1 MRKLSSQAANQKIL
15 LAGTLCYAALIV
27 YSTLYPLNGWRVP
40 AASIFSFLTDPIP
53 EHLHRADL
61 LTNVLAYIPLGALIV
76 WTSKPKRN
84 APAVIVTATMG
95 GLLSLT
101 MESLQM
107 FLPGRTPSNVDLLA
121 NVAGTALGATIGCVL
136 RPRSAFMLRL
146 NAVRNRW
153 FSGDRRADVALA
165 AVLLWALSQL
175 SPFVPSMDVSSIRQ
189 GLSPLWYA
197 LNDPSSISGLK
208 TAEYALDIVGLALL
222 TTVIAQSRRRVLR
235 YFLAFAGIVLC
246 LEPFIVKRQHSP
258 EEILGLTLAGI
269 AATLMPR
276 GKELRARL
284 AILCIVAGFVIYEVT
299 PKGGETHAFQW
310 IPFAGHLDNRILAF
324 GSILEGL
331 WPFVAISALVMLG
344 FEFKRKAMIYGGGA
358 LLLVVFAL
366 EWLQQQVP
374 GRYADITTVILAAI
388 GWTAPWLWVRFG

>member
-1 MRKLSSQAANQKIL
+1 MSKLSSQAPNRKIF

-27 YSTLYPLNGWRVP
+27 YGSLYPLSGWRVP

-53 EHLHRADL
+53 EHLYRSDL

-76 WTSKPKRN
+76 WTIKLKRN

-101 MESLQM
+101 VESIQM
-107 FLPGRTPSNVDLLA
+107 FLPSRTSSNVDLLT
-121 NVAGTALGATIGCVL
+121 NVAGTVLGAALGCVL

-165 AVLLWALSQL
+165 AVLLWASSQL

-197 LNDPSSISGLK
+197 LNDPSIISGLK

-222 TTVIAQSRRRVLR
+222 TTVIAQWHRRVLG

-246 LEPFIVKRQHSP
+246 LEPFIVKRQFSP
-258 EEILGLTLAGI
+258 EEILGLILAGI
-269 AATLMPR
+269 AAALMPR
-276 GKELRARL
+276 GKELRALL
-284 AILCIVAGFVIYEVT
+284 AILCIVAGFIIDEVT
-299 PKGGETHAFQW
+299 PKGGATHAFQW
-310 IPFAGHLDNRILAF
+310 IPFAGHLDNRVAAF

-331 WPFVAISALVMLG
+331 WPFVAISALMMLG
-344 FEFKRKAMIYGGGA
+344 FEFKRKVMIYGGGA
-358 LLLVVFAL
+358 LLLIVFAL